1 MAGTASSLAG
11 TLRFGTGSLI
21 GALVAAMP
29 GGAAWPMIIV
39 MFACSVL
46 SALFYWTL
54 GRKA

>member
-1 MAGTASSLAG
+1 MV
-11 TLRFGTGSLI
+11 
-21 GALVAAMP
+21 GALVASLP
-29 GGAAWPMIIV
+29 GNVTWPMIIV